1 MYEQFVIYCI
11 IINYKSSKRNFSKTI
26 LKIAPLDMYS
36 GMEFPPCSNRSR
48 KNCHAAF
55 FCYNY
60 KYGDIMKKYFAEC
73 FGTLVLV
80 LFGCGIAVFSG
91 VDLVATAL
99 AFGLSIVA
107 MAYTIGPVSG
117 CHVNPAVSF
126 AFVLNGRIGWGEFAG
141 YAIAQCIG
149 AIAGAGLLYGII
161 VTSGAAPAVTGLGQ
175 NSYGGSISLGG
186 ALLLETVLTFVFV
199 LVILAVTGKNSTSTG
214 KKAGLVIGLTL
225 TLVHLL
231 GIRLTGTSVNP
242 ARSLG
247 PALLLQGEAIRQ
259 VWVFFLAPLA
269 GSILAA
275 LFGKFVLSTD

>member
-1 MYEQFVIYCI
+1 
-11 IINYKSSKRNFSKTI
+11 
-26 LKIAPLDMYS
+26 
-36 GMEFPPCSNRSR
+36 
-48 KNCHAAF
+48 
-55 FCYNY
+55 
-60 KYGDIMKKYFAEC
+60 MKKYIAEC

-107 MAYTIGPVSG
+107 MAYAIGPVSG

-126 AFVLNGRIGWGEFAG
+126 ACALNGRIGWGECVG
-141 YAIAQCIG
+141 YVIAQCIG

-161 VTSGAAPAVTGLGQ
+161 VTAGADPAVTGLGQ

-186 ALLLETVLTFVFV
+186 ALLSETVLTFVFV
-199 LVILAVTGKNSTSTG
+199 LVILAVTGKNAGGAG
-214 KKAGLVIGLTL
+214 KKAGFVIGLTL

-247 PALLLQGEAIRQ
+247 PVLLLQGETLGQ
-259 VWVFFLAPLA
+259 LWVFILAPLA

-275 LFGKFVLSTD
+275 LFGKFVLNSD